1 MRRPLGIDAG
11 FGRGERSVVLRSDD
25 VRFDGRV
32 KLRLRVPRE
41 RR

>member
-1 MRRPLGIDAG
+1 VIELIEGQLD
-11 FGRGERSVVLRSDD
+11 GRGERSVVLRSDD

>member
-1 MRRPLGIDAG
+1 
-11 FGRGERSVVLRSDD
+11 VVLRSDD

-32 KLRLRVPRE
+32 KLRLRVSGA